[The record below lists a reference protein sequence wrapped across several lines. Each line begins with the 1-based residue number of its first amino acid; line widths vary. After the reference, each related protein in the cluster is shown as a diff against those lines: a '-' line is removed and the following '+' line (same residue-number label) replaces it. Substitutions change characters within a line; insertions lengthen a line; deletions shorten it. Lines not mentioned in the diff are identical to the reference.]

1 MFFTINAYKF
11 LLGSEDIYRLCKDN
25 TWKQQSNFVPFDPDT
40 DMLFESFTSADRWLQ
55 SNNPIF
61 VNGEIVDLNEE
72 VSDLFDDK
80 YNFEIIAHRIS
91 KPSNPIFTREQLRN
105 VLINGNDSHSNS
117 LVIDYD
123 GNPKLVPLINRSAI
137 NVTEYPVRVEIFQV
151 GNGYVGSQASLSHLD
166 GTYLTLLEAWEMHID
181 TGRSFY
187 HDYVSGELTEEQ
199 LKTKII
205 KVVNNLK

>member
-11 LLGSEDIYRLCKDN
+11 LLGFEDIYRLCKDN
-25 TWKQQSNFVPFDPDT
+25 TWKQQSNFVTFDPDT
-40 DMLFESFTSADRWLQ
+40 DMLFESFTLADRWLQ
-55 SNNPIF
+55 SHNPIY
-61 VNGEIVDLNEE
+61 VNGEIIDLNEE

-91 KPSNPIFTREQLRN
+91 KPSNLIFTREQLRN
-105 VLINGNDSHSNS
+105 VLINGNNSHSNL

-137 NVTEYPVRVEIFQV
+137 NVTEYPVCFESFQA
-151 GNGYVGSQASLSHLD
+151 GDGYVGSQASLNHLD
-166 GTYLTLLEAWEMHID
+166 GTYLVLLEAWEIHIN

-187 HDYVSGELTEEQ
+187 HNYVIGELTEEQ
-199 LKTKII
+199 LKTKIMEL
-205 KVVNNLK
+205 VSNLK

>member
-11 LLGSEDIYRLCKDN
+11 LLDSEDIYRLCKDN
-25 TWKQQSNFVPFDPDT
+25 TWKQQSNLFPFDPDT

-55 SNNPIF
+55 SNNPIY
-61 VNGEIVDLNEE
+61 VNGEIIDLNEE
-72 VSDLFDDK
+72 VSDLFDGK

-105 VLINGNDSHSNS
+105 VLISGNDSHSNS

-123 GNPKLVPLINRSAI
+123 GNPKLVPLLNRSAI
-137 NVTEYPVRVEIFQV
+137 NVTEYPVRVESFQA

-166 GTYLTLLEAWEMHID
+166 GTYLALLEAWEMHIN

-187 HDYVSGELTEEQ
+187 LDHVSGELTKEQ
-199 LKTKII
+199 LKTKIMD
-205 KVVNNLK
+205 VVNNLK